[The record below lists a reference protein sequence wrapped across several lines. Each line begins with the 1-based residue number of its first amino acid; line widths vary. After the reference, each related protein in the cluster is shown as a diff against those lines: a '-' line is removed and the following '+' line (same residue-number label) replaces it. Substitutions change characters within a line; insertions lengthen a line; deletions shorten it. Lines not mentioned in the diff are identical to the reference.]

1 MVRSEIEILFA
12 DVFNYDG
19 SVTGS
24 TSRTDVARWDSLR
37 HVALVNAIEQQFGL
51 SLSMDEM
58 IEIRS
63 VQDIENILE
72 RHGV

>member
-19 SVTGS
+19 SVSRS
-24 TSRTDVARWDSLR
+24 TSRSDVAKWDSLR